1 MYYLQFESGHEEAG
15 AAANRQAHEQ
25 LQSKREQALQVCTLS
40 TLHPVPAEM
49 GLWSETGSN
58 RGCVAELLP
67 NGEHSKASAWAVGLV
82 RLEDVWQRSVLHH
95 GTMLQSKENSRPSPG
110 SARSTHMAAT
120 ASGFAAHWGFACA
133 WALLFQRV
141 FHQMVRERFVM

>member
-25 LQSKREQALQVCTLS
+25 LQSKQEQALQVCTLS

-49 GLWSETGSN
+49 GLWSETGSSW
-58 RGCVAELLP
+58 GCVAELLP

-95 GTMLQSKENSRPSPG
+95 GTMLQRKENSRQVLGVPG
-110 SARSTHMAAT
+110 ARQPRL
-120 ASGFAAHWGFACA
+120 WGLQPAR
-133 WALLFQRV
+133 ALLVHGHCSSRGCV
-141 FHQMVRERFVM
+141 TKWLERGL